1 MGRSHIKPIAQPDE
15 TSCGPAALKHALA
28 VFNSHKSINVLT
40 KITKTNRNGT
50 TTKNML
56 KAVTQLG
63 YSVLLVE
70 YATLRHLQSALKYK
84 ANKPRAVL
92 VSYLY
97 SEGPD
102 SGHWAMVSSF
112 LSSKRR
118 IVLLDSYTGKK
129 KSYDWPDFRLR
140 WKDYDLKRRKAQEN
154 DERLF
159 TLVRK
164 WQPQLLMIIAES
176 LENLPRFTISTSKIF
191 TP

>member
-15 TSCGPAALKHALA
+15 TSCGPAALKHALS
-28 VFNSHKSINVLT
+28 VFNSPKSLQVLT

-56 KAVTQLG
+56 KAITTLG

-70 YATLRHLQSALKYK
+70 YATLKHVQSALKYK
-84 ANKPRAVL
+84 ANQPRAVL

-118 IVLLDSYTGKK
+118 IVLLDSYSGKK

-140 WKDYDLKRRKAQEN
+140 WKDYDLKRRKANEN

-159 TLVRK
+159 TLVRR
-164 WQPQLLMIIAES
+164 WQPQLLMIIARKADD
-176 LENLPRFTISTSKIF
+176 LPKFKITSSKLF